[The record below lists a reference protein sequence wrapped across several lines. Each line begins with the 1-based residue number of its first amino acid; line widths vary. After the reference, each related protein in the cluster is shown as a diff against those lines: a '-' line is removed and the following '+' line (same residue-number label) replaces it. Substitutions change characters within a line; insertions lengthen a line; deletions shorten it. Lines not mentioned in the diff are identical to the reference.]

1 MGTVLTP
8 RKLVDS
14 STAWVMWFSSISG
27 IGGVVAIAVAYAL
40 AWAVACIA
48 RFCAC
53 KDVVLSQTTIGMV
66 AVTARSLPD
75 PLHDDD
81 SAARLPASS
90 SAWVSKKI
98 ASASHPAA
106 AWSIGASPAPAINR
120 AVLSSGG
127 IPCQI
132 IATICGS

>member
-1 MGTVLTP
+1 
-8 RKLVDS
+8 
-14 STAWVMWFSSISG
+14 
-27 IGGVVAIAVAYAL
+27 
-40 AWAVACIA
+40 
-48 RFCAC
+48 
-53 KDVVLSQTTIGMV
+53 MV
-66 AVTARSLPD
+66 AETARSLAV

-81 SAARLPASS
+81 NEAKLAANS
-90 SAWVSKKI
+90 SACVSRKI

-132 IATICGS
+132 IATICGSVGIGVCLRWTRPQGYERTLAFSP